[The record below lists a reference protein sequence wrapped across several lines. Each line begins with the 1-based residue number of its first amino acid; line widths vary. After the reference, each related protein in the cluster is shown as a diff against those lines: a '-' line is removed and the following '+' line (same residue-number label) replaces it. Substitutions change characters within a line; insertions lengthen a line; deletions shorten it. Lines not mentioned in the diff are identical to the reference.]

1 MTEPGQRSQITSAS
15 QRVRAPRSL
24 PEHGDPLGVE
34 ARALVER
41 AARLPDG
48 LELLLGSPLEC
59 AAVLLGAPPRVVER
73 VRALLDEPRARAE
86 ARETFARAAARDAAP
101 RAAPARPAPPR
112 DPEALLLAAQG
123 RTDGL
128 AILLSASAECA
139 AIAFAVHPDL
149 VQAARDLAQRR
160 GLVVDR
166 PLDP

>member
-1 MTEPGQRSQITSAS
+1 MTEPGQRSRIPSAS
-15 QRVRAPRSL
+15 QRVRAPAF
-24 PEHGDPLGVE
+24 PERGDPLGAE

-73 VRALLDEPRARAE
+73 VRALLEAPGARAE
-86 ARETFARAAARDAAP
+86 ARETFALAAARAADP
-101 RAAPARPAPPR
+101 RVEPARPAPPR
-112 DPEALLLAAQG
+112 DPEALLLAAQR

-128 AILLSASAECA
+128 ALLLSASAECA

-149 VQAARDLAQRR
+149 VQSARELARRR
-160 GLVVDR
+160 GLVPDGS
-166 PLDP
+166 LDP